1 MTTREHAPVGAPCWA
16 DLWTSDVEG
25 SRRFYSELF
34 GWEAAEPSEEFGGYF
49 MFLRDG
55 VPVAGGMGPMG
66 DMPAG
71 NVWTNY
77 LATADIAV
85 AAKAAEAAG
94 ASLFMQPEAVADLG
108 VQVQMADPQGAGIG
122 MPGRRAPSPA
132 SPCSTSPGRRA
143 GASCTRGTSRARSPS
158 TRAVFGWET
167 ELVADTDD
175 FRYAVVLAE
184 AGSDQQVAGVMDA
197 GAWLPDGVDG
207 AWSIYFHV
215 EDARAAADRV
225 VELGGS
231 IVDPAVETPYGVL
244 ATVADP
250 AGAVFK
256 LRTTPQG

>member
-1 MTTREHAPVGAPCWA
+1 MTIREHAPVGAPCWA

-122 MPGRRAPSPA
+122 AWQEGTFPGFTVLDEPGAPSW
-132 SPCSTSPGRRA
+132 CELHTRDFQ
-143 GASCTRGTSRARSPS
+143 GALAFYK
-158 TRAVFGWET
+158 AVFGWET

-256 LRTTPQG
+256 LRTTPEG

>member
-1 MTTREHAPVGAPCWA
+1 MTHREHAPAGAPCWT

-55 VPVAGGMGPMG
+55 VPTAGGMGPMG

-71 NVWTNY
+71 NVWTVY
-77 LATADIAV
+77 LATPDIA
-85 AAKAAEAAG
+85 AAATTAEGAG
-94 ASLFMQPEAVADLG
+94 ATLFMQPDAVADLG
-108 VQVQMADPQGAGIG
+108 IQVQMADPKGATVGAWQAGTFPGFTVLDEPGAPSWCELHTRDFQGALAFY
-122 MPGRRAPSPA
+122 R
-132 SPCSTSPGRRA
+132 T
-143 GASCTRGTSRARSPS
+143 
-158 TRAVFGWET
+158 VFGWET
-167 ELVADTDD
+167 QMVGDTDE

-184 AGSDQQVAGVMDA
+184 AGSEEQVAGIMD
-197 GAWLPDGVDG
+197 GSQWLPEGVD
-207 AWSIYFHV
+207 AVWSIYFRV
-215 EDARAAADRV
+215 DDVAAASDRV

-231 IVDPAVETPYGVL
+231 IVDPAVDTPYGVL

-256 LRTTPQG
+256 LRSLPTG

>member
-122 MPGRRAPSPA
+122 AWQEGTFPGFTVLDEPGAPSW
-132 SPCSTSPGRRA
+132 CELHTRDFQ
-143 GASCTRGTSRARSPS
+143 GALAFYK
-158 TRAVFGWET
+158 AVFGWET

-256 LRTTPQG
+256 LRTTPEG

>member
-1 MTTREHAPVGAPCWA
+1 VTTREHAPVGAPCWT

-55 VPVAGGMGPMG
+55 VPTAGGMGPMG
-66 DMPAG
+66 DIPAG
-71 NVWTNY
+71 NVWTVY
-77 LATADIAV
+77 LATPDIAAV
-85 AAKAAEAAG
+85 ATTAEGAG
-94 ASLFMQPEAVADLG
+94 ANLFMAPEPVADLG
-108 VQVQMADPQGAGIG
+108 IQVQMADPRGATVGAWQEG
-122 MPGRRAPSPA
+122 TFPGFTVLDEPGAPSW
-132 SPCSTSPGRRA
+132 CELH
-143 GASCTRGTSRARSPS
+143 TRDFQAALDFY
-158 TRAVFGWET
+158 RAVFGWET
-167 ELVADTDD
+167 QMVGDTDE

-184 AGSDQQVAGVMDA
+184 PGSEEQVAGIMDA
-197 GAWLPDGVDG
+197 NQWLPEGVD
-207 AWSIYFHV
+207 AVWSIYFRV
-215 EDARAAADRV
+215 DDAQAMSDRV

-256 LRTTPQG
+256 LRALPEG

>member
-77 LATADIAV
+77 LATADIAGAAQV
-85 AAKAAEAAG
+85 AEEAG

-108 VQVQMADPQGAGIG
+108 IQVQMADPQGAGIG
-122 MPGRRAPSPA
+122 LWQEGTFPGFTVLYEPGAPSWCELHA
-132 SPCSTSPGRRA
+132 RDFQ
-143 GASCTRGTSRARSPS
+143 GALAFYRK
-158 TRAVFGWET
+158 VLGWET
-167 ELVADTDD
+167 ELAADTDE
-175 FRYAVVLAE
+175 FRYALVLAE
-184 AGSDQQVAGVMDA
+184 AGSEEHVAGVMDA
-197 GAWLPDGVDG
+197 GAWLPDGVD
-207 AWSIYFHV
+207 AVWSIYFHV
-215 EDARAAADRV
+215 EDARAAAKRV

-231 IVDPAVETPYGVL
+231 IVDPAVDTPYGVL

-250 AGAVFK
+250 SGAVFK
-256 LRTTPQG
+256 LRTTPTD

>member
-25 SRRFYSELF
+25 SRRFYSDLF

-66 DMPAG
+66 DMEAG

-108 VQVQMADPQGAGIG
+108 IQVQMADPQGAGIG
-122 MPGRRAPSPA
+122 MWQEGTFPGFTVLDEPGAPSW
-132 SPCSTSPGRRA
+132 CELHTRDFQ
-143 GASCTRGTSRARSPS
+143 GALAFYRK
-158 TRAVFGWET
+158 VFGWET

-184 AGSDQQVAGVMDA
+184 AGSDEQVAGVMDA

-207 AWSIYFHV
+207 VWSIYFHV

-256 LRTTPQG
+256 LRTTAEG